1 MDQVTASLA
10 LRSLGLLATLCWIR
24 VVRDCRL
31 AWQLVA
37 VCWMEVWALLMAWRK
52 GGDEVGIWGGEGP
65 EVVAHN
71 LKMCAGG
78 AVRKVWACLS
88 FPPPCLE
95 ARVEECLD
103 VLGGLRVQRVGQF
116 LGDRRGAGR
125 ECGASEFPH
134 AEMHCQ
140 HEGAQARKLG

>member
-10 LRSLGLLATLCWIR
+10 LRSLGLLATLCWIM

-37 VCWMEVWALLMAWRK
+37 VCWMEVWALLMAWR